1 MIRLP
6 RNFFTNLSPIQYRE
20 YLKLLPKLKD
30 EKAQYYTMLAFTLA
44 ALSFF
49 GIFAINPT
57 LSTITEL
64 KKKLADMQFVFEKYT
79 EKAQNLS
86 ILQDAYRSLS
96 GDLHVI
102 NDAMPQNP
110 EVPKLIAQINALLSK
125 SNLQATS
132 LSTLGVEIT
141 QERQLSNKNAS
152 SFAFTL
158 NATGAYEDML
168 SFVQSLTHINRLIT
182 IESLSISK
190 DANKDM
196 LVLSLRGRGYFK
208 PIGLKTK

>member
-6 RNFFTNLSPIQYRE
+6 RNFFANLSPIQYRE

-30 EKAQYYTMLAFTLA
+30 EKTIAYTWLTFTLA

-64 KKKLADMQFVFEKYT
+64 NKKLADMQFVYQKYIT
-79 EKAQNLS
+79 KAQNLS
-86 ILQDAYRSLS
+86 TLQDAYRSLS
-96 GDLHVI
+96 LDLPVVV
-102 NDAMPQNP
+102 DAMPQKP
-110 EVPKLIAQINALLSK
+110 EIPKLVAQMNALLSR

-132 LSTLGVEIT
+132 LNTMGVEIT
-141 QERQLSNKNAS
+141 PERQLSNNDAS

-158 NATGAYEDML
+158 QASGTYDDIL
-168 SFVQSLTHINRLIT
+168 SFVQSVTHADRLIT
-182 IESLSISK
+182 IETISISK
-190 DANKDM
+190 DAKKN
-196 LVLSLRGRGYFK
+196 VLFLDLRGRGYFK
-208 PIGLKTK
+208 P